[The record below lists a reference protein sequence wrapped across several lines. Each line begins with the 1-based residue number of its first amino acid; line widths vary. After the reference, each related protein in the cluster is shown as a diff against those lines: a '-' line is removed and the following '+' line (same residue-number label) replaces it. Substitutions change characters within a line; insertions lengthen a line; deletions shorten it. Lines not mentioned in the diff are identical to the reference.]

1 MNADMND
8 KSWAWVKILPQVRL
22 ELENQTSL
30 RDMIIFIFQ
39 ACLFSVFPL
48 IFGFFSKISHYK
60 KTKIISK

>member
-30 RDMIIFIFQ
+30 RDMDMIIVIFQ
-39 ACLFSVFPL
+39 KLL
-48 IFGFFSKISHYK
+48 
-60 KTKIISK
+60 

>member
-8 KSWAWVKILPQVRL
+8 KSWVKILPQVRLEL

-39 ACLFSVFPL
+39 KLL
-48 IFGFFSKISHYK
+48 
-60 KTKIISK
+60 